1 MQRTLRRNAWIAAF
15 VAGLLLCASGCRHRG
30 DTFNMA
36 KREAAWNAS
45 KQRARQELTEIPPP
59 AKKASFYSAIRYES
73 QWQNPFISVET
84 GTLQLRIYLPDE
96 NPSQI
101 DRGGLTRL
109 SAARKHTLTIRLGD
123 LPRALTSLPDN
134 AWPYGRIIAVNEAL
148 EAPEYQ
154 AKLRRN
160 LAITEQALQ
169 DMGIQVQ
176 DWSNRR
182 AGP

>member
-1 MQRTLRRNAWIAAF
+1 MQESHRRAACIASYALGIL
-15 VAGLLLCASGCRHRG
+15 VCVSGCRNRG

-36 KREAAWNAS
+36 NREAAWNAS
-45 KQRARQELTEIPPP
+45 KQRARQELTQIPPP
-59 AKKASFYSAIRYES
+59 TKKAAYSAVQYES

-123 LPRALTSLPDN
+123 LPKALTSLPNN
-134 AWPYGRIIAVNEAL
+134 AWPYGRIVAVGEAL
-148 EAPEYQ
+148 EAPKYQ
-154 AKLRRN
+154 AQIRRN
-160 LAITEQALQ
+160 LAITENALQ
-169 DMGIQVQ
+169 DMGIQVE
-176 DWSNRR
+176 DWSNRKT
-182 AGP
+182 GP